1 MNADQTAS
9 NPIDEYIANSPE
21 MKYHFATDLDLDLLA
36 EWNHQLIR
44 DEGHRNPMTVP
55 ELRQRMQGW
64 LQGAY
69 RAVLF
74 GTAAD
79 PVAYALY
86 REDPKEIY
94 LRQLFVRRDRR
105 REGIGRA
112 AMEVLRSQV
121 WPKGK
126 RLTVDVLTSN
136 TRAIA
141 FWRAMGYQDYAL
153 TLEILPGEENEY

>member
-1 MNADQTAS
+1 MQPRSPTTMKM
-9 NPIDEYIANSPE
+9 EYR
-21 MKYHFATDLDLDLLA
+21 FATDSDLDLLA

-55 ELRQRMQGW
+55 ELRERMRGW
-64 LQGAY
+64 LGGEY
-69 RAVLF
+69 KAVIF
-74 GTAAD
+74 GPEAD

-86 REDPKEIY
+86 RETATEVY

-121 WPKGK
+121 WPRRK
-126 RLTVDVLTSN
+126 RLTVEVLTAN
-136 TRAIA
+136 LRAVA
-141 FWRAMGYQDYAL
+141 FWRSIGYKDYCL
-153 TLEILPGEENEY
+153 TLEIMPTEGGESDAEYRPVPH